1 MMIAVHVFG
10 LVTSKEESKKNIKL
24 KNILILIL
32 FAILHTII
40 NLYLDSS
47 IKTLAICLLYTM
59 YFYIIFDKKVYK
71 SIFSSVLYIILAIIP
86 DLLTLTIITKILN
99 MSKEYCHNYIAGSV
113 LGNMI
118 IGIMLILMVLLLRK
132 PLKTV
137 VNYKL
142 SNNVKIVTVS
152 ALTLITIAIF
162 FYNLIGNFR
171 HDNDIYTYL
180 LVIITLIVILVTL
193 LRQKIDNENMFKK
206 YDDLLTIM
214 KNYESDIEEQRT
226 INHESKNELLT
237 IRSKLSEENDKE
249 LCSYIDSIIGDKK
262 SVKSAK
268 FSKFKY
274 LPSNGLK
281 GFFYYKFIEAEKRGI
296 KVSLNISKLVENSYL
311 GDMKTKDFKDLT
323 RIIGVYLDNAI
334 EAASTSKDKKLG
346 IEIYEVKGIIQIIIS
361 NTYDNAIEKDKVGNE
376 RYSTKGKN
384 RGHGLLL
391 VKRILNE
398 NNRITSETKITD
410 SLYIQTIKINEK

>member
-1 MMIAVHVFG
+1 
-10 LVTSKEESKKNIKL
+10 
-24 KNILILIL
+24 
-32 FAILHTII
+32 
-40 NLYLDSS
+40 
-47 IKTLAICLLYTM
+47 
-59 YFYIIFDKKVYK
+59 
-71 SIFSSVLYIILAIIP
+71 
-86 DLLTLTIITKILN
+86 
-99 MSKEYCHNYIAGSV
+99 
-113 LGNMI
+113 
-118 IGIMLILMVLLLRK
+118 MVCLLRK
-132 PLKTV
+132 PIKKV

-142 SNNVKIVTVS
+142 SSNMKIIMVS
-152 ALTLITIAIF
+152 VLTLATITVF
-162 FYNLIGNFR
+162 FYSLISNYRQNNNIFAYLLLIGTLMIMLF
-171 HDNDIYTYL
+171 YL
-180 LVIITLIVILVTL
+180 I
-193 LRQKIDNENMFKK
+193 RQKMDNENMFKK

-249 LCSYIDSIIGDKK
+249 LCSYVDSIIGDKK

-281 GFFYYKFIEAEKRGI
+281 GFFYYKFIEAEKKGI